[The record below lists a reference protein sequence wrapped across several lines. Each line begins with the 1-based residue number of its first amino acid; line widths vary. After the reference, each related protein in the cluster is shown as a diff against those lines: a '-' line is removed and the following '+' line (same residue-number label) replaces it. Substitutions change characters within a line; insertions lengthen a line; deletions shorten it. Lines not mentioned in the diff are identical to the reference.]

1 MVFGQ
6 LFNEYFFHSYAGM
19 QTDGLQSIVFFFHSH
34 SGNGENLDR
43 CEILFGL
50 LRVLPILIWE
60 MGIMRCVR

>member
-1 MVFGQ
+1 M
-6 LFNEYFFHSYAGM
+6 
-19 QTDGLQSIVFFFHSH
+19 SIVFFFHSH
-34 SGNGENLDR
+34 AGNGENLDR